1 MGDISAFDI
10 IVCLMLLGGM
20 AVGFARGFVRQTADL
35 AALYVGVAVAAQY
48 TPLIAP
54 SLDRRLTTWPS
65 YTVTALT
72 FFLLVAVVTGV
83 LSLVAQNLLTT
94 SQRQELNE
102 LSHIAGFAIGALTTL
117 AFISIAMPVVR
128 YAVAG
133 SWGTAEGARY
143 LIVQA
148 LNKAYLS
155 PLFDSFTP
163 MVLSLIRPLLPSG
176 LPDVLR
182 GRLADVGPTLSLL
195 LHL

>member
-1 MGDISAFDI
+1 
-10 IVCLMLLGGM
+10 
-20 AVGFARGFVRQTADL
+20 
-35 AALYVGVAVAAQY
+35 
-48 TPLIAP
+48 
-54 SLDRRLTTWPS
+54 
-65 YTVTALT
+65 
-72 FFLLVAVVTGV
+72 
-83 LSLVAQNLLTT
+83 
-94 SQRQELNE
+94 
-102 LSHIAGFAIGALTTL
+102 